1 MAKPVIECRPVKPIA
16 GTQASFLVGLFNV
29 KSWQKVELEFYEC
42 KFDHENDKEDKKLGS
57 VKGIVQPGHKDANNP
72 AGIPRFT
79 IVEDDGGITGTVA
92 PDSKKTTR
100 VAFLLSRMD
109 GSAPKELLFDIPQ
122 DQIDNVDRETW
133 FFQVRMVTPEKVS
146 SMKYPVAR
154 IARMLGVGD
163 AATYDWH
170 AHNDVHFYHGGS
182 ETPAAGQQGSL
193 KDIADA
199 IAAAKSFV
207 YVVDWSFHPYF
218 RADRGKDKNGTAGKL
233 LVDAANRGCLVAIHS
248 WAHASQVPDEQNNE
262 MGTRLEELAGGTLPK
277 TLRWRVSHRTDQRYS
292 HHQKYVI
299 CDVEGPDG
307 KREVKAFFGGIDL
320 TRGRFDWHDH
330 IIAPDDPQATDYKK
344 VIKRAG
350 TLKDFKKIPGYHDW
364 YNGEFPN
371 DPDEESGGSGAL
383 DMPREPW
390 HDIHGWIV
398 GPGAWDILREF
409 VGRWNNDT
417 ENNAKGTGWSY
428 QYYGGMEGGTTVREF
443 DRADVDDVNKKFVG
457 MHDVNKGDDKGFKY
471 VQQNEQ
477 PKKVEDRPWCAQVYR
492 SLAKPHWDSS
502 KSLVQPPLKING
514 QLEFQWKLGTSF
526 ERSIQEAYLRAIRLA
541 EEFIYI
547 ETQYFISS
555 GNYWREPR
563 DGVANELAKA
573 ICDRIVEKKGAQF
586 HCYIVTPMYPEGD
599 PVAGSVQEQRYI
611 EWQTITYM
619 VDRLERELGKGE
631 WSKYLSFYFPG
642 IAKTPRYN
650 GQLITAKDF
659 SRIKGKVDG
668 KPVEWLQDNRVAN
681 VGPKLDLEFGAHLPR
696 RGTANPPDRAELVRT
711 NNRYYIYVHSKMMIV
726 DDLYII
732 FGSAN
737 LNERSLAGDR
747 DSEICVGMWPAYA
760 KVKEKCKTQIK
771 TFRDKL
777 FNEHFG
783 MAGDPKAIAAAVQ
796 EKAKANYVAY
806 RKGLPLPSGHAMQL
820 PVWFDASSHTLKVT
834 TVPVAEWS
842 SDYLPDAPEEKKP
855 WTWASDWTYT
865 FNSPYLA
872 ALPE

>member
-1 MAKPVIECRPVKPIA
+1 MKPIA
-16 GTQASFLVGLFNV
+16 GTEASFLVGLFNV
-29 KSWQKVELEFYEC
+29 KSWQRVELEFYEC
-42 KFDHENDKEDKKLGS
+42 KFDHENDKEDKKLGA
-57 VKGIVQPGHKDANNP
+57 VKGIVQPGHRDANNP

-79 IVEDDGGITGTVA
+79 IVEDDGGITGNVA
-92 PDSKKTTR
+92 PDPKKTTR

-109 GSAPKELLFDIPQ
+109 GTKPKELLFDIPL
-122 DQIDNVDRETW
+122 DQIDQVDRETW
-133 FFQVRMVTPEKVS
+133 FFQVRMVTPEAVS

-170 AHNDVHFYHGGS
+170 AHNEVHFYHGGS

-218 RADRGKDKNGTAGKL
+218 RADRGKAGNAGTAGKL

-248 WAHASQVPDEQNNE
+248 WAHASQVPDEQNNK

-277 TLRWRVSHRTDQRYS
+277 SLRWRISHRTDQRYS

-320 TRGRFDWHDH
+320 TRGRFDWHEH
-330 IIAPDDPQATDYKK
+330 IIAPDDVAGGDYKK
-344 VIKRAG
+344 VVKRAG
-350 TLKDFKKIPGYHDW
+350 TLKDFQKIPGYHDW
-364 YNGEFPN
+364 YNGEFAN

-390 HDIHGWIV
+390 HDIHGWIL
-398 GPGAWDILREF
+398 GPGAWDLLREF
-409 VGRWNNDT
+409 VGRWNNDS
-417 ENNAKGTGWSY
+417 ENNAEGTGWAVKWVAAGR
-428 QYYGGMEGGTTVREF
+428 GGAVKTRTF
-443 DRADVDDVNKKFVG
+443 DRADIDDVNKKFLG
-457 MHDVNKGDDKGFKY
+457 MLDVNKGDDKGFKY

-492 SLAKPHWDSS
+492 SIAKEHWGHD
-502 KSLVQPPLKING
+502 KSLIKPPLTING
-514 QLEFQWKLGTSF
+514 QPEFKWKLGGGF
-526 ERSIQEAYLRAIRLA
+526 EKSIQEAYLRAIRLA
-541 EEFIYI
+541 EEFIFI

-555 GNYWREPR
+555 GPYWNEPR
-563 DGVANELAKA
+563 AGVANELAKA

-586 HCYIVTPMYPEGD
+586 HCYVVAPMYPEGD

-611 EWQTITYM
+611 EWQTMAYM
-619 VDRLERELGKGE
+619 VGRLERELGAGE

-642 IAKTPRYN
+642 IVKTPRQ
-650 GQLITAKDF
+650 GGKLISAQHW
-659 SRIKGKVDG
+659 SRHTGIADG
-668 KPVEWLQDNRVAN
+668 KKTTWLQDDRVAN
-681 VGPKLDLEFGAHLPR
+681 VGPQLDYEYGLTHLPR
-696 RGTANPPDRAELVRT
+696 RGLVAPPDRRELVKT

-726 DDLYII
+726 DDVYII

-783 MAGDPKAIAAAVQ
+783 MAGDPKAVAGAIQ
-796 EKAKANYVAY
+796 EKAKANYTAY
-806 RKGLPLPSGHAMQL
+806 RNGVPMPSGHAMLL
-820 PVWFDASSHTLKVT
+820 PVFWDAAAKLLKVSPL
-834 TVPVAEWS
+834 PVAEWS
-842 SDYLPDAPEEKKP
+842 NEYLPDAPEKIKG
-855 WTWASDWTYT
+855 WTWPADWTYT
-865 FNSPYLA
+865 FNAPYLA